1 MVGMMEEAGCYP
13 VSSFLFI
20 ETWKTLLNTGLEE
33 RKGSPIKHHW
43 GVTMLRKII
52 SLTTFFSFV
61 LLIISSVMLYVVP
74 EGRVAYWA
82 DWRIIFTKAQW
93 GDLHI
98 TGGAL
103 FLVAG
108 LWHTFLNWKPVMNYI
123 RGAKDGSRKPLLAA
137 ALICLF
143 V

>member
-43 GVTMLRKII
+43 GVTMLRKIF

-74 EGRVAYWA
+74 EGRVAKRMSGMFF
-82 DWRIIFTKAQW
+82 DFKRC
-93 GDLHI
+93 G
-98 TGGAL
+98 
-103 FLVAG
+103 
-108 LWHTFLNWKPVMNYI
+108 N
-123 RGAKDGSRKPLLAA
+123 
-137 ALICLF
+137 F
-143 V
+143 VT

>member
-1 MVGMMEEAGCYP
+1 MMGMMEEAGCYP

-82 DWRIIFTKAQW
+82 DWRIIFTKAQ
-93 GDLHI
+93 
-98 TGGAL
+98 
-103 FLVAG
+103 
-108 LWHTFLNWKPVMNYI
+108 
-123 RGAKDGSRKPLLAA
+123 
-137 ALICLF
+137 
-143 V
+143 

>member
-1 MVGMMEEAGCYP
+1 MMGMMEEAGCYP
-13 VSSFLFI
+13 VSSFLLI

-74 EGRVAYWA
+74 EGRVA
-82 DWRIIFTKAQW
+82 
-93 GDLHI
+93 
-98 TGGAL
+98 
-103 FLVAG
+103 
-108 LWHTFLNWKPVMNYI
+108 
-123 RGAKDGSRKPLLAA
+123 
-137 ALICLF
+137 
-143 V
+143 